1 MAKEPAGTDGVVD
14 VQFNTESSSF
24 EVTVDVLKGAVE
36 ASPNAD
42 FRLLT
47 SINGDGI
54 TTSGGCPLADT
65 KPVSDTGGTAR
76 VVQNVPYTGSA
87 GTFAINVTSQVTRGD
102 STNVGQAATGTFT
115 IVVPEH

>member
-14 VQFNTESSSF
+14 VQFNVESSSF

-42 FRLLT
+42 FRLQT
-47 SINGDGI
+47 SLNGDGLI
-54 TTSGGCPLADT
+54 VTGGCPLADT

-76 VVQNVPYTGSA
+76 VVQNVPYSGGS
-87 GTFAINVTSQVTRGD
+87 GTFAISVTSQVTKGD
-102 STNVGQAATGTFT
+102 STNVGQAATGSFT
-115 IVVPEH
+115 VVVP